1 MRPLAKGCAPVL
13 SPVTARGWSRDV
25 RIFSS
30 RRWASTVTRHTGQVR
45 PSTLLGAT
53 WAPRLGNTDL
63 NPRGMRLGGVQTRS
77 LRKAN
82 YVEKM
87 GDNERVEELLE
98 SLEVRDDKEDT
109 QPELSLNEKNAKL
122 AEEMSKGKST
132 DPKDT

>member
-1 MRPLAKGCAPVL
+1 
-13 SPVTARGWSRDV
+13 
-25 RIFSS
+25 
-30 RRWASTVTRHTGQVR
+30 
-45 PSTLLGAT
+45 
-53 WAPRLGNTDL
+53 
-63 NPRGMRLGGVQTRS
+63 MRLGGVQTRS